1 MKTLTRLAT
10 TIAFAT
16 TGSVALAAGGH
27 DHAMF
32 DTLRFTTLKVD
43 ELEWRGGDGDGAQH
57 WNAELFHGSDLHRFG
72 IETEGARSD
81 GATEAANVELLY
93 RRAVA
98 PFWDMKLGWRHD
110 IRPQPQRD
118 WFAIGIDGLVPYG
131 IDAEAMLYVGD
142 AGRALLDL
150 KLGYELLL
158 TQRLV
163 LEPELKFG
171 FAADG
176 DRDTDTGS
184 GLTGTAASLRL
195 RYEIT
200 RKFAPYVGVI
210 WQRASGDSAE
220 LISAGGGDPERT
232 QIVAGLRFW
241 L

>member
-1 MKTLTRLAT
+1 MKTPTRLMA
-10 TIAFAT
+10 TIALAM
-16 TGSVALAAGGH
+16 TGNVALAAENH
-27 DHAMF
+27 TML
-32 DTLRFTTLKVD
+32 DTLHFSTLSVD
-43 ELEWRGGDGDGAQH
+43 ELEWRGGDGDDALH

-72 IETEGARSD
+72 IETEGAHRD
-81 GATEAANVELLY
+81 GATTEADVELLY
-93 RRAVA
+93 RRAIA
-98 PFWDMKLGWRHD
+98 PFWDLKTGWRSD
-110 IRPQPQRD
+110 IQPQRRD

-131 IDAEAMLYVGD
+131 IDAEAMLYVG
-142 AGRALLDL
+142 AGGRALLDL

-163 LEPELKFG
+163 LEPELTFG
-171 FAADG
+171 FSSEK

-184 GLTGTAASLRL
+184 GLTGTQASLRL

-220 LISAGGGDPERT
+220 LISAGSGDPERT
-232 QIVAGLRFW
+232 QIVIGLRFW